1 MQPEDPSEV
10 STQNLRTAESIIDV
24 ETVNPT
30 EAQARSADVG
40 NDPEGGPVSIRAA
53 TTSASALNFFFFSA
67 PWDWRGVGG
76 AVTSVK
82 NQGSC
87 GSCYA
92 FAVVGVT

>member
-1 MQPEDPSEV
+1 MQPEDPSEA
-10 STQNLRTAESIIDV
+10 STQNLRTADSIIDV
-24 ETVNPT
+24 EVVSPT

-53 TTSASALNFFFFSA
+53 TSPSYLNILFFFSA

-82 NQGSC
+82 NQGAC